1 VTKSQ
6 NGYAHAGKEAAQ
18 VFDSGLADDVL
29 LVTKREAARRLSVS
43 EREIDHARRRG
54 DLAAVKMGAK
64 VLISVDEL
72 RRFAESLPADEA
84 WT

>member
-1 VTKSQ
+1 MTKQ
-6 NGYAHAGKEAAQ
+6 ENVYAQASRMPVYQG
-18 VFDSGLADDVL
+18 DLPDDDGVL
-29 LVTKREAARRLSVS
+29 LVTKGEAARRLSVS
-43 EREIDHARRRG
+43 EREIDRARRRG

>member
-1 VTKSQ
+1 MTKQ
-6 NGYAHAGKEAAQ
+6 ENVYAQANRMPVYQG
-18 VFDSGLADDVL
+18 DPPDDDDVL